1 MSCCGVKIE
10 KSRNEDI
17 RITYTPNDGF
27 SFSTFTARMQ
37 VREYEGAPDPALLD
51 ITMSATPNGSVFSVY
66 GSSLVLTIEQADLEG
81 LPVADPVSDPL
92 ALVYDVV
99 VTDATGFSTNLVS
112 GPFILREGVTR

>member
-10 KSRNEDI
+10 TARNADL
-17 RITYTPNDGF
+17 RITYTPNEGF

-51 ITMSATPNGSVFSVY
+51 VTMTPNLNGSAFTIY
-66 GSSLVLTIEQADLEG
+66 GSSLVLMIEQADLEA
-81 LPVADPVSDPL
+81 LPLADPVSDP
-92 ALVYDVV
+92 AVFVYDVI
-99 VTDATGFSTNLVS
+99 VTDGTGFSTNLVS